1 MLGSGKTTSIIY
13 NEEINDIMEL
23 IKCLEESAC

>member
-13 NEEINDIMEL
+13 NEEINDIIEL